1 MFFAEDR
8 INVVRRMILAKDK
21 ESRQKAL
28 DELLVFQRQDFEG
41 ILEAMDNLPVTIR
54 LLGMYMNH
62 VIRSF
67 SLPLPLPLPIPF
79 TYSNIF
85 IFTCCVNFIK
95 ILLYMNFYQD
105 CTVKIKYLY
114 QQLKKKP
121 TKHLLEMST

>member
-21 ESRQKAL
+21 ESRKKAL

-54 LLGMYMNH
+54 LLGMYMNYEPFL
-62 VIRSF
+62 SF
-67 SLPLPLPLPIPF
+67 LSLYLYLYRLHIIISLF
-79 TYSNIF
+79 LLIVYS
-85 IFTCCVNFIK
+85 IK
-95 ILLYMNFYQD
+95 ILLYMNFFQD
-105 CTVKIKYLY
+105 YTVKIKYLY
-114 QQLKKKP
+114 QPLKKKP